1 MHGAPARRG
10 ELVKMSVRS
19 LQRSES
25 LAGQEH
31 KVRAK
36 EEDKRLPE
44 NGPDLLGILSFS
56 QGKERYLCGY
66 SLKGRRRPGYSEVDC
81 KESRGIPQK
90 TRNLKRER
98 T

>member
-36 EEDKRLPE
+36 EEDKRPRFAGDIELFP
-44 NGPDLLGILSFS
+44 GKGTILVWIFF
-56 QGKERYLCGY
+56 
-66 SLKGRRRPGYSEVDC
+66 KGEEKTWVL
-81 KESRGIPQK
+81 RG
-90 TRNLKRER
+90 
-98 T
+98 